1 MGESLI
7 SIREITISGVGEA
20 RRAAGDKSKFRFLFD
35 KDQRVICIIL
45 KLYTVSH
52 TTRLLLE
59 GRENSPLSH
68 PLTGPTPERY
78 QIQIF

>member
-1 MGESLI
+1 MV
-7 SIREITISGVGEA
+7 SIRGMTISGVGEA

-35 KDQRVICIIL
+35 KDQRITCIIL

>member
-1 MGESLI
+1 MI
-7 SIREITISGVGEA
+7 FIRKMTISGVGEA
-20 RRAAGDKSKFRFLFD
+20 RKAAGNKSKFRFLFD
-35 KDQRVICIIL
+35 KDQRVICIIS
-45 KLYTVSH
+45 KLYIVSH

-59 GRENSPLSH
+59 GRANSPLSH